1 MELKPVKMHKMFRDF
16 HEEKEI
22 GYIGEY
28 DEKHVLVAIYDI
40 FKEKMQ
46 KIEGTYQWVLPSS
59 GEVFFVEEDPIY
71 SRLLY

>member
-1 MELKPVKMHKMFRDF
+1 MFRDF
-16 HEEKEI
+16 REEKEL

-28 DEKHVLVAIYDI
+28 DEKHVLVAIYNN

-46 KIEGTYQWVLPSS
+46 RIEGTYQWVLLSS

-71 SRLLY
+71 SR

>member
-16 HEEKEI
+16 REEKEL

-28 DEKHVLVAIYDI
+28 DEKHVLVAIYNN

-46 KIEGTYQWVLPSS
+46 RIEGTYQWVLLSS

-71 SRLLY
+71 SR